1 MISIKY
7 KLENELLETKFDSLN
22 EASKFMAE
30 NDIVRVEY
38 DSVAESKY
46 VIPSFE
52 NLIDESV
59 LEVYAKDAI
68 NEVKQYDQPHG
79 KKLSNSILSKFFKD
93 QAPKLNSLQAVE
105 NALKGIYKQ
114 NGVEFTPKVISQ
126 IISSYKKK
134 KDLTEAELLEVTLSS
149 KEKQEKDKLVISIK
163 KNLKQ
168 NRQRYKDKEVA
179 SIQTLA
185 TALVKD

>member
-7 KLENELLETKFDSLN
+7 KLENELLETKFDSLD

-30 NDIVRVEY
+30 NNIVRVEY

-46 VIPSFE
+46 IIPSFE
-52 NLIDESV
+52 NLIDEYV

-105 NALKGIYKQ
+105 SALKEIGRAH
-114 NGVEFTPKVISQ
+114 V
-126 IISSYKKK
+126 
-134 KDLTEAELLEVTLSS
+134 
-149 KEKQEKDKLVISIK
+149 
-163 KNLKQ
+163 
-168 NRQRYKDKEVA
+168 
-179 SIQTLA
+179 
-185 TALVKD
+185 